1 MKCRSNEYPN
11 KKRYFFLAFGGY
23 DHSMFAFLGTVQAGA
38 NDDLRRLEWH
48 SDESSPN
55 YISAA
60 SVYTAFDD
68 GEVLKAV
75 SFFPR

>member
-1 MKCRSNEYPN
+1 MNIRIRKGIS
-11 KKRYFFLAFGGY
+11 FLLSAVMTI
-23 DHSMFAFLGTVQAGA
+23 SRFAFLGTVQAGA

>member
-1 MKCRSNEYPN
+1 MNIRIRKGIS
-11 KKRYFFLAFGGY
+11 FLLSAVMTI
-23 DHSMFAFLGTVQAGA
+23 SMFAFLGTVQAGA

-68 GEVLKAV
+68 GEVFKAV